1 MTSLDRKAAF
11 FHVIDA
17 HRWLAVSGCAWNLVG
32 ANAAS
37 TVKKAAHQLMP
48 NIDVMVR
55 DCLLLHARSLI
66 KFYRDIRHGQT
77 DIVLSD
83 FGVPAINHHSIE
95 DWRTTSIPLRSTC
108 FTLLIG
114 GMLDI
119 ARFTAEGTDAT
130 RTRRDWDT
138 EAVSIVALIFETL
151 RWVSQQSVA
160 WQPPFKE
167 LYNASTARYRDKS
180 HTWPAILGEKSDVEQ
195 YLRSLGL

>member
-1 MTSLDRKAAF
+1 MQSSASGCEEMTSLDRKAAF

-37 TVKKAAHQLMP
+37 TVKNAAHQLMP

-66 KFYRDIRHGQT
+66 KFYRDIKHGRT

-83 FGVPAINHHSIE
+83 FRVPAIKPSLNRGLEDYEHSVE
-95 DWRTTSIPLRSTC
+95 VHLLHVTDWRDAGYRKIH
-108 FTLLIG
+108 
-114 GMLDI
+114 
-119 ARFTAEGTDAT
+119 AKGTDAT

-167 LYNASTARYRDKS
+167 LYNASTARYKDKF
-180 HTWPAILGEKSDVEQ
+180 T
-195 YLRSLGL
+195 LGLPF